1 MSRTTRRGK
10 AERDHARDKRVG
22 TGSYKLIN
30 KSNNFK
36 KPKKLKRKIYM
47 ARAKVTTS
55 DISNTITL
63 NPSEGTELIVGL
75 YQANAFE
82 RTPMFRGAPGI
93 GKTSFV
99 KAAYEKL
106 REIYPDFG
114 YVEINPTM
122 PADEVGGI
130 PDLIRKEGEPTT
142 TDYALPA
149 WFPRDPNSRGILC
162 LDDMAQGDKMMQT
175 TLANLIQAKN
185 LRTHPLPKGWMI
197 VGTGNRAE
205 DNAGSNKLLTHLG
218 DRLTMFTIEAD
229 PQAWI
234 NDYALPNGVDER
246 IIAFIQ
252 QYPHKLNQFDPKQEK
267 CATSRT
273 WTAVSS
279 RMAYIDSLK
288 DTPHYEKFAQ
298 AILAGEL
305 GMGEACVFWAY
316 CKLWGNTPDID
327 NILANPTTASIDY
340 DIDIKYATATSIAKR
355 MDISNMA
362 NALTYIERIDAD
374 LLPMVVKLG
383 LRNTPALKDTETF
396 EGWCMKNQE
405 LVHGALN

>member
-1 MSRTTRRGK
+1 
-10 AERDHARDKRVG
+10 
-22 TGSYKLIN
+22 
-30 KSNNFK
+30 
-36 KPKKLKRKIYM
+36 M
-47 ARAKVTTS
+47 ARAKTVISDANNTVTLT
-55 DISNTITL
+55 
-63 NPSEGTELIVGL
+63 PSEGSELIVGL
-75 YQANAFE
+75 YQANAYD
-82 RTPMFRGAPGI
+82 RTPLFRGAPGI

-99 KAAYEKL
+99 KSAYEKL
-106 REIYPDFG
+106 REVYPEFK

-149 WFPRDPNSRGILC
+149 WFPRDPDSRGILC

-234 NDYALPNGVDER
+234 DDFAIPNGVDER
-246 IIAFIQ
+246 VISFIK
-252 QYPHKLNQFDPKQEK
+252 QYPDKLNQFDAKAEK

-273 WTAVSS
+273 WAAVSS
-279 RMAYIDSLK
+279 RMAYIDSIK
-288 DTPHYEKFAQ
+288 DTPNHEKFAT

-316 CKLWGNTPDID
+316 CKIWGNTPDTD

-340 DIDIKYATATSIAKR
+340 EMDIKYATAMSIAKR
-355 MDISNMA
+355 MDASNMA
-362 NALTYIERIDAD
+362 NALTYMERLDSD
-374 LLPMVVKLG
+374 LLPMVVKIG
-383 LRNTPALKDTETF
+383 IHNTPELKETEAF
-396 EGWCMKNQE
+396 ENWCVANQE
-405 LVHGALN
+405 LVHGA